1 MTLEKVDTEVEGLGL
16 TKKGQPRKRKPKTKN
31 NYFTSETEE
40 AILRYRKAE
49 SIEERNRIYN
59 QQIHYAFYKLTEN
72 IIHTFK
78 FYYTEVDNI
87 EDLKFEVISFLLQ
100 KLHLYDQSKGK
111 AYSYFGTIAKRYLII
126 YNQKN
131 YKKLVSKI
139 EVQEVDNANQ
149 THKTLIEDPYS
160 EEIDRLDIVEKFIKY
175 IDDNLIDLFEKD
187 EEIKAADAILEIFKK
202 RENIDIFN
210 KKALFIYVKEI
221 ANVQSNTITKVI
233 KKLKT
238 SYLEILKDRIENHD
252 NDIYT

>member
-1 MTLEKVDTEVEGLGL
+1 MAIEKEVEFLGL
-16 TKKGQPRKRKPKTKN
+16 TKKGVPRKRKPKTKN
-31 NYFTSETEE
+31 NYFTPETED
-40 AILRYRKAE
+40 AILRYRECKNPAE
-49 SIEERNRIYN
+49 QNKIYN
-59 QQIHYAFYKLTEN
+59 NEIHNSFYKLAEN

-87 EDLKFEVISFLLQ
+87 EDLKYEVISFLLQ

-111 AYSYFGTIAKRYLII
+111 AFSYFGTIAKRYLII

-139 EVQEVDNANQ
+139 QVEEIDNQNE
-149 THKTLIEDPYS
+149 THESLVLNPDENP
-160 EEIDRLDIVEKFIKY
+160 IDRLDVIELFIKHV
-175 IDDNLIDLFEKD
+175 DDNLMDLFDKD
-187 EEIKAADAILEIFKK
+187 DEVKAADAILEIFKK

-221 ANVQSNTITKVI
+221 ANVQSNTITKVV

-238 SYLEILKDRIENHD
+238 IYLTILQDQIENHD
-252 NDIYT
+252 HDIYI

>member
-1 MTLEKVDTEVEGLGL
+1 MATEKEVEFLGL
-16 TKKGQPRKRKPKTKN
+16 TKKGAPRKRKPKTKN
-31 NYFTSETEE
+31 NYFTPETED
-40 AILRYRKAE
+40 AILRYRACKNQAE
-49 SIEERNRIYN
+49 QNKIYN
-59 QQIHYAFYKLTEN
+59 EEIHNSFYKLAEN

-87 EDLKFEVISFLLQ
+87 EDLKYEVISFLLQ

-111 AYSYFGTIAKRYLII
+111 AFSYFGTIAKRYLII

-139 EVQEVDNANQ
+139 QVEEIDNQQE
-149 THKTLIEDPYS
+149 THESLILNP
-160 EEIDRLDIVEKFIKY
+160 EESSIDRLDVIELFIRHV
-175 IDDNLIDLFEKD
+175 DDNLMDLFDKD
-187 EEIKAADAILEIFKK
+187 DEIKAADAILEIFKK

-221 ANVQSNTITKVI
+221 ANVQSNTITKVV

-238 SYLEILKDRIENHD
+238 IYLSILQDQIENHD
-252 NDIYT
+252 HDIYI

>member
-1 MTLEKVDTEVEGLGL
+1 MATEQEVEFLGL
-16 TKKGQPRKRKPKTKN
+16 TKKGVPRKRKPKTKN
-31 NYFTSETEE
+31 NYFTPETEE
-40 AILRYRKAE
+40 AILKYRECKNQAE
-49 SIEERNRIYN
+49 KNKIYN
-59 QQIHYAFYKLTEN
+59 AEIHNSFYKLAEN

-87 EDLKFEVISFLLQ
+87 EDLKYEVISFLLQ

-111 AYSYFGTIAKRYLII
+111 AFSYFGTIAKRYLII

-139 EVQEVDNANQ
+139 QVEEIDNQNE
-149 THKTLIEDPYS
+149 THESLVLNPEDS
-160 EEIDRLDIVEKFIKY
+160 TIDRLDVIEIFIKHV
-175 IDDNLIDLFEKD
+175 DDNLMDLFDKD
-187 EEIKAADAILEIFKK
+187 DEVKAADAILEIFKK

-238 SYLEILKDRIENHD
+238 IYLTILQDQIENHD
-252 NDIYT
+252 HDIYI